1 MLILLRDQLHTH
13 TLKYYGD
20 IGKRAKMAHNKS
32 VINMMEQVNEE
43 QESKP
48 HQRLKRMLV
57 LNGSGQSNVLIFRSV
72 PKSGLLI
79 LFPPLAGVPDESV
92 IQHTKFSPDP
102 VDSPLHLGHI

>member
-1 MLILLRDQLHTH
+1 M
-13 TLKYYGD
+13 KYHGD
-20 IGKRAKMAHNKS
+20 IGKRTKIAHSKS
-32 VINMMEQVNEE
+32 VKNMMEQVNEE

-57 LNGSGQSNVLIFRSV
+57 LNGSVQNNVLIFRSV

-92 IQHTKFSPDP
+92 IQHTKFSTDP
-102 VDSPLHLGHI
+102 VDSPLRLGQV